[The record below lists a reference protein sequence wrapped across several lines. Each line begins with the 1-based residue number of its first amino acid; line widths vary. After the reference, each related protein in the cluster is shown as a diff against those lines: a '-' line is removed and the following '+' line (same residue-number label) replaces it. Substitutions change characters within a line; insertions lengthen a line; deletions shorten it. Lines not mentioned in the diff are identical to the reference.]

1 MAPEVADNKPYG
13 YSADIYSFG
22 VMLWQMLTTEI
33 PYEKFNQKMHANLV
47 VAKGARPKIPDSL
60 KPSSMK
66 DFLNSCWSQNMNRR
80 PTAKAVSK
88 YLKEEVQKIP
98 GGVQIMRNNSARK
111 STFVNA
117 RALREVAKE
126 AREKEGV

>member
-1 MAPEVADNKPYG
+1 M
-13 YSADIYSFG
+13 
-22 VMLWQMLTTEI
+22 EI
-33 PYEKFNQKMHANLV
+33 PYEKFNKKMHANLV

-66 DFLNSCWSQNMNRR
+66 DFLNSCWSQHLNKR
-80 PTAKAVSK
+80 PTAKGVSK
-88 YLKEEVQKIP
+88 FLQGEVEKGM
-98 GGVQIMRNNSARK
+98 GGVQIMLNNTARK

-126 AREKEGV
+126 AREVDGV